1 MLAYLSPG
9 SGRPLC
15 TPVLLWAVWVVL
27 AAGLA
32 VPWGLARLPPS
43 PGPAPL
49 PPQALATLA
58 YGLGISLAA
67 AALWLRKRHAGP
79 AAGPSAALRT
89 GCLRCRCLAL
99 FAGMGLA
106 HSMAWLG
113 YAAWLADSRTPAFS
127 VLLAMAA
134 ATLWLVRP
142 RAEDAGAASLPRSKP

>member
-1 MLAYLSPG
+1 MFAYISAG
-9 SGRPLC
+9 AGRLRC
-15 TPVLLWAVWVVL
+15 TPALLWAVWAVL

-32 VPWGLARLPPS
+32 VPWALARLPPN

-79 AAGPSAALRT
+79 ATA

-99 FAGMGLA
+99 SAGMGLA
-106 HSMAWLG
+106 HGMAWLG

-142 RAEDAGAASLPRSKP
+142 RAEDVGAASLPRSKP